1 LLAKERLHRYGTK
14 AYAKMRG
21 VEWTQEFHQR
31 MCKKYGEKFADIK
44 PVRYGVTKWKMVLQK
59 HGDVTQMREV
69 TVDSALHQQPDLERD
84 VLEAEKAAQAEMRE
98 SGWVV
103 VDVEYLG
110 RKYVYHYEPT
120 RQQKLT
126 EIELPKK
133 AAEEIEEV
141 ITEKIKETVK
151 ETLQEKRISIAKAM
165 KAAGYSAKEVA
176 QALMEI

>member
-1 LLAKERLHRYGTK
+1 MLAKERLHRYGTK

-21 VEWTQEFHQR
+21 VEWTQEFHDKL
-31 MCKKYGEKFADIK
+31 CEKYGEKFADIR

-59 HGDVTQMREV
+59 NDRVREV
-69 TVDSALHQQPDLERD
+69 TVDSALHQQPDLRRD
-84 VLEAEKAAQAEMRE
+84 VIEAEKAAQAEMRE

-103 VDVEYLG
+103 IDVEYLG

-126 EIELPKK
+126 EIQPQPQPKPQK
-133 AAEEIEEV
+133 
-141 ITEKIKETVK
+141 TVK
-151 ETLQEKRISIAKAM
+151 KTLQEKRTSIAKAM
-165 KAAGYSAKEVA
+165 KAAGFSAKEVA

>member
-1 LLAKERLHRYGTK
+1 MKARERLRRYGTK

-21 VEWTQEFHQR
+21 VEWSQEFHQR
-31 MCKKYGEKFADIK
+31 MCEKYGEKFADIR

-59 HGDVTQMREV
+59 NDRIREV
-69 TVDSALHQQPDLERD
+69 TVDSALHQQSNLERD

-126 EIELPKK
+126 EIEMPKK

-141 ITEKIKETVK
+141 IREKVKETVK

>member
-1 LLAKERLHRYGTK
+1 MLAKERLHRYGTK

-21 VEWTQEFHQR
+21 VEWTQEFHDKL
-31 MCKKYGEKFADIK
+31 CEKYGEKFADIR

-59 HGDVTQMREV
+59 NDRVREV
-69 TVDSALHQQPDLERD
+69 TVDSALHQQPDLRRD
-84 VLEAEKAAQAEMRE
+84 VIEAEKAAQAEMRE

-103 VDVEYLG
+103 IDVEYLG

-126 EIELPKK
+126 EIQPQPQPKPQK
-133 AAEEIEEV
+133 
-141 ITEKIKETVK
+141 TVK
-151 ETLQEKRISIAKAM
+151 ETLQEKRISVAKAM
-165 KAAGYSAKEVA
+165 KAAGFSAKEVA

>member
-1 LLAKERLHRYGTK
+1 MKAAERLRRYGTK

-21 VEWTQEFHQR
+21 VEWTQEFHDK

-44 PVRYGVTKWKMVLQK
+44 PVRYGVTKWRMVLQK

-69 TVDSALHQQPDLERD
+69 TVDSALHQQPDLMRD
-84 VLEAEKAAQAEMRE
+84 VKEAEKAAQAEMRE

-120 RQQKLT
+120 QQQKLT
-126 EIELPKK
+126 EISVKPQPQPQPQP
-133 AAEEIEEV
+133 
-141 ITEKIKETVK
+141 TVK
-151 ETLQEKRISIAKAM
+151 ETLQEKRTSIAKAM
-165 KAAGYSAKEVA
+165 KAAGFSAKEVA

>member
-1 LLAKERLHRYGTK
+1 MLAKERLHRYGTR

-31 MCKKYGEKFADIK
+31 MCEKYGEKFADIK

-69 TVDSALHQQPDLERD
+69 TVESALHQKTDLERD
-84 VLEAEKAAQAEMRE
+84 VKEAEKIAQAEMRE

-103 VDVEYLG
+103 VDVKYLG
-110 RKYVYHYEPT
+110 REYVYHYEPT
-120 RQQKLT
+120 KQQKLT
-126 EIELPKK
+126 EIKVQPQPQPT
-133 AAEEIEEV
+133 I
-141 ITEKIKETVK
+141 K